1 MSDSFLTDRQWQ
13 VIYAFLQ
20 TQPHLYVRQE
30 AKVRQFVEAVLW
42 LLDSGAKL
50 RRLPKDQGK
59 WNSVYKRFARWEQ
72 AGVWQALF
80 QHVATAPDWE
90 WLVLDS
96 TTIRAH
102 PSAAGA
108 SKKKAG
114 KRRKPSAAV
123 PVVSAPKSMP

>member
-1 MSDSFLTDRQWQ
+1 MSDSFLTDRQWH

-59 WNSVYKRFARWEQ
+59 WNSVYKRFARWCER
-72 AGVWQALF
+72 GVWEALF
-80 QHVATAPDWE
+80 QHVSAEPDLE
-90 WLVLDS
+90 WLLIDS
-96 TTIRAH
+96 TTIRAQTCAGGALKKKVAK
-102 PSAAGA
+102 PPKGSAAA
-108 SKKKAG
+108 AVA
-114 KRRKPSAAV
+114 SAAKFI
-123 PVVSAPKSMP
+123 S